1 MIKVTVT
8 GACGFIGSHLTK
20 QLIERGF
27 HVVGVDCLDDN
38 LYSRSVKE
46 SRLKALKQLSNFD
59 FANINIATD
68 DLDSSISDSKFVFN
82 LAAIPGQVLSWKLF
96 DKYVESNI
104 LGTKKVIDSCIRN
117 KVTKIIHASTS
128 SVYGKFAVGD
138 ELQDTKPIS
147 PYGITKLAAEN
158 LLFALTSSN
167 NLDFTILRYFSVYGP
182 GQRPDMAIQRF
193 LTAIKMGQEI
203 NITGD
208 GTQKRDITYVQDVV
222 EATISASSKTEK
234 KQIFNISGG
243 KQFTLNQIIDECFN
257 VSGLKSKINY
267 VDRPIGDQEETFGDI
282 SKAQKLLGFNTTFD
296 IKTGLSN
303 QFASLA

>member
-8 GACGFIGSHLTK
+8 GACGFIGSHLTTK
-20 QLIERGF
+20 LIELGF
-27 HVVGVDCLDDN
+27 HVVGIDCLDDN

-46 SRLKALKQLSNFD
+46 SRLKSLKQLSNFD

-68 DLDSSISDSKFVFN
+68 ELDSSISDSKFVFN

-138 ELQDTKPIS
+138 ELQDTNPIS

-222 EATISASSKTEK
+222 EATISASSITEE

-282 SKAQKLLGFNTTFD
+282 SKAQKLLGFNPTFD

-303 QFASLA
+303 QFASLI

>member
-68 DLDSSISDSKFVFN
+68 ELDSSFSDSKFVFN

-117 KVTKIIHASTS
+117 KVTRIIHASTS

-222 EATISASSKTEK
+222 AATISASSITEK

-267 VDRPIGDQEETFGDI
+267 VDRPIGDQEETFGNI
-282 SKAQKLLGFNTTFD
+282 SKAQKLLGFNPTFD

-303 QFASLA
+303 QFASLT

>member
-27 HVVGVDCLDDN
+27 HVIGVDCLDDN

-68 DLDSSISDSKFVFN
+68 ELDSSFSDSKFVFN

-117 KVTKIIHASTS
+117 KVTRIIHASTS

-182 GQRPDMAIQRF
+182 GQRPDMAIQKF

-222 EATISASSKTEK
+222 EATISASSLTEK

-282 SKAQKLLGFNTTFD
+282 SKAQKLLGFNPTFD

-303 QFASLA
+303 QFASLT

>member
-222 EATISASSKTEK
+222 EATISASSLTEK

-267 VDRPIGDQEETFGDI
+267 VDRPIGDQEETFGDV
-282 SKAQKLLGFNTTFD
+282 SKAQKLLGFNPTFD

-303 QFASLA
+303 QFASLT

>member
-117 KVTKIIHASTS
+117 KVTRIIHASTS

-182 GQRPDMAIQRF
+182 GQRPDMAIQKF

-222 EATISASSKTEK
+222 EATISASSLTEK

-282 SKAQKLLGFNTTFD
+282 SKAQKLLGFNPTFD

-303 QFASLA
+303 QFASLT

>member
-27 HVVGVDCLDDN
+27 YVVGVDCIDDN

-46 SRLKALKQLSNFD
+46 SRLKSLKQLSDFD

-68 DLDSSISDSKFVFN
+68 ELDSSISDSKFVFN

-96 DKYVESNI
+96 EKYVESNI
-104 LGTKKVIDSCIRN
+104 LGTKKVIDSCIKN

-128 SVYGKFAVGD
+128 SVYGKFAVGS

-158 LLFALTSSN
+158 LLFALTNSN

-182 GQRPDMAIQRF
+182 GQRPDMAIQKF

-222 EATISASSKTEK
+222 EATISASSLTEK

-267 VDRPIGDQEETFGDI
+267 VNRPIGDQEETFGNI
-282 SKAQKLLGFNTTFD
+282 SKAQKLLGFNPTFD

-303 QFASLA
+303 QFASLT

>member
-68 DLDSSISDSKFVFN
+68 ELDSSISDSKFVFN

-117 KVTKIIHASTS
+117 KVIKIIHASTS

-222 EATISASSKTEK
+222 EATISASSLTEK

-267 VDRPIGDQEETFGDI
+267 IDRPIGDQEETFGDI
-282 SKAQKLLGFNTTFD
+282 SKAQKLLGFNPTFD

-303 QFASLA
+303 QFASLT

>member
-20 QLIERGF
+20 QLIELGF
-27 HVVGVDCLDDN
+27 HVVGIDCLDDN

-46 SRLKALKQLSNFD
+46 SRLKALKQLNNFD

-68 DLDSSISDSKFVFN
+68 ELDSSFSDSKFVFN

-128 SVYGKFAVGD
+128 SVYGKFAVGN

-147 PYGITKLAAEN
+147 PYGVTKLAAEN

-208 GTQKRDITYVQDVV
+208 GSQKRDITYVQDVV
-222 EATISASSKTEK
+222 QATISASSLIER

-282 SKAQKLLGFNTTFD
+282 SIAQKLLGFNPTFD

-303 QFASLA
+303 QFASLT

>member
-68 DLDSSISDSKFVFN
+68 ELDSSISDSKFVFN

-117 KVTKIIHASTS
+117 NVTKIIHASTS

-222 EATISASSKTEK
+222 EATISASSLTEK

-267 VDRPIGDQEETFGDI
+267 IDRPIGDQEETFGDI
-282 SKAQKLLGFNTTFD
+282 SKAQKLLGFNPTFD

-303 QFASLA
+303 QFASLI

>member
-59 FANINIATD
+59 FGNINLATD
-68 DLDSSISDSKFVFN
+68 ELDSSISDSKFVFN

-222 EATISASSKTEK
+222 EATISASSLTEK

-267 VDRPIGDQEETFGDI
+267 IDRPIGDQEETFGDI
-282 SKAQKLLGFNTTFD
+282 SKAQKLLGFNPTFD
-296 IKTGLSN
+296 IKAGLSN
-303 QFASLA
+303 QFASIT

>member
-1 MIKVTVT
+1 MIKVTIT

-68 DLDSSISDSKFVFN
+68 ELDSSFSDSKFVFN

-193 LTAIKMGQEI
+193 LTAIKMGQGI

-208 GTQKRDITYVQDVV
+208 GTQKRDVTYVQDVV
-222 EATISASSKTEK
+222 EATISASSLTEK

-282 SKAQKLLGFNTTFD
+282 SKARKLLGFNPTFD
-296 IKTGLSN
+296 IKKGLSN
-303 QFASLA
+303 QYESLT

>member
-59 FANINIATD
+59 FVNINIATD
-68 DLDSSISDSKFVFN
+68 ELDSSIRDSKFVFN

-117 KVTKIIHASTS
+117 KVTRIIHASTS

-182 GQRPDMAIQRF
+182 GQRPDMAIQKF

-222 EATISASSKTEK
+222 EATISASSLTEK

-267 VDRPIGDQEETFGDI
+267 IDRPIGDQEETFGDI
-282 SKAQKLLGFNTTFD
+282 SKAQKLLGFNPTFD

-303 QFASLA
+303 QFASLT

>member
-38 LYSRSVKE
+38 LYSSSVKE

-68 DLDSSISDSKFVFN
+68 ELDSSIGDSKFVFN

-193 LTAIKMGQEI
+193 LTAIKMGQGI

-208 GTQKRDITYVQDVV
+208 GTQKRDVTYVQDVV
-222 EATISASSKTEK
+222 EATISASSLTEK

-282 SKAQKLLGFNTTFD
+282 SKAQKLLGFNPTFD

-303 QFASLA
+303 QFASLI

>member
-59 FANINIATD
+59 FGNINIATD
-68 DLDSSISDSKFVFN
+68 ELDSSISDSKFVFN

-182 GQRPDMAIQRF
+182 GQRPDMAIQKF

-222 EATISASSKTEK
+222 EATISASSITEK

-243 KQFTLNQIIDECFN
+243 KQFTLNQIIDECFK

-267 VDRPIGDQEETFGDI
+267 IDRPIGDQEETFGDI
-282 SKAQKLLGFNTTFD
+282 SKAQKLLGFNPTFD

-303 QFASLA
+303 QFASLI

>member
-68 DLDSSISDSKFVFN
+68 ELDSSISDSKFVFN

-182 GQRPDMAIQRF
+182 GQRPDMAIQKF

-222 EATISASSKTEK
+222 EATISASSITEK

-282 SKAQKLLGFNTTFD
+282 SKAQKLLGFNPTFD

-303 QFASLA
+303 QFASLT

>member
-20 QLIERGF
+20 QLIERRF

-68 DLDSSISDSKFVFN
+68 ELDSSISDSKFVFN

-117 KVTKIIHASTS
+117 NVTKIIHASTS

-222 EATISASSKTEK
+222 EATISASSLTEK

-267 VDRPIGDQEETFGDI
+267 IDRPIGDQEETFGDI
-282 SKAQKLLGFNTTFD
+282 SKAQKLLGFNPTFD

-303 QFASLA
+303 QFASLT

>member
-68 DLDSSISDSKFVFN
+68 ELDSSFSDSKFVFN

-96 DKYVESNI
+96 DKYVQSNI

-193 LTAIKMGQEI
+193 LTAIKMGQGI

-222 EATISASSKTEK
+222 EATISASSLTEK

-282 SKAQKLLGFNTTFD
+282 SKAQKLLGFNPTFD
-296 IKTGLSN
+296 IKKGLSN
-303 QFASLA
+303 QYESLT

>member
-68 DLDSSISDSKFVFN
+68 ELDSSIGDSKFVFN

-182 GQRPDMAIQRF
+182 GQRPDMAIQKF

-222 EATISASSKTEK
+222 EATISASSITEK

-267 VDRPIGDQEETFGDI
+267 IDRPIGDQEETFGDI
-282 SKAQKLLGFNTTFD
+282 SKAQKLLGFNPTFD
-296 IKTGLSN
+296 IKKGLSN
-303 QFASLA
+303 QYESLT

>member
-1 MIKVTVT
+1 MNKVTVT

-20 QLIERGF
+20 QFIERGF

-68 DLDSSISDSKFVFN
+68 ELDSSIIDSKFVFN

-117 KVTKIIHASTS
+117 KVTRIIHASTS

-222 EATISASSKTEK
+222 EATISASSITEK

-303 QFASLA
+303 QFASLT

>member
-68 DLDSSISDSKFVFN
+68 GLDSSISDSKFVFN

-128 SVYGKFAVGD
+128 SVYGKFSVGD

-222 EATISASSKTEK
+222 EATISASSITEK

-267 VDRPIGDQEETFGDI
+267 IDRPIGDQEETFGDI
-282 SKAQKLLGFNTTFD
+282 SKAQKLLGFNPTFD

-303 QFASLA
+303 QFASLT

>member
-59 FANINIATD
+59 FANINVATD
-68 DLDSSISDSKFVFN
+68 ELDSSISDSKFVFN

-104 LGTKKVIDSCIRN
+104 LGTKKVIDGCIRN
-117 KVTKIIHASTS
+117 KVAKIIHASTS

-222 EATISASSKTEK
+222 EATISASSITEK

-243 KQFTLNQIIDECFN
+243 KQFTLNQIIDECFK

-282 SKAQKLLGFNTTFD
+282 SKARKLLGFNPTFD

-303 QFASLA
+303 QFASLT

>member
-27 HVVGVDCLDDN
+27 HVVGVDCLDGN

-182 GQRPDMAIQRF
+182 GQRPDMAIQKF

-222 EATISASSKTEK
+222 EATISASSITEK

-303 QFASLA
+303 QFASLT

>member
-68 DLDSSISDSKFVFN
+68 GLDSSISDSKFVFN

-182 GQRPDMAIQRF
+182 GQRPDMAIQKF

-222 EATISASSKTEK
+222 EATISASSITEK

-267 VDRPIGDQEETFGDI
+267 IDRPIGDQEETFGDI
-282 SKAQKLLGFNTTFD
+282 SKAQKLLGFNPTFD

-303 QFASLA
+303 QFASLT

>member
-59 FANINIATD
+59 FGNINIATD
-68 DLDSSISDSKFVFN
+68 ELDSSISDSKFVFN

-158 LLFALTSSN
+158 LLFALTGSN

-182 GQRPDMAIQRF
+182 GQRPDMAIQKF
-193 LTAIKMGQEI
+193 LTAIKTGQEI

-222 EATISASSKTEK
+222 KATISASSLNEK

-282 SKAQKLLGFNTTFD
+282 SKAQKLLGFNPTFD

-303 QFASLA
+303 QFASLI

>member
-68 DLDSSISDSKFVFN
+68 ELDSSISDSKFVFN

-222 EATISASSKTEK
+222 EATISASSLTEK

-267 VDRPIGDQEETFGDI
+267 IDRPIGDQEETFGDI
-282 SKAQKLLGFNTTFD
+282 SKAQKLLGFNPTFD

-303 QFASLA
+303 QFASLT

>member
-38 LYSRSVKE
+38 LYGRSVKE

-68 DLDSSISDSKFVFN
+68 ELDSSISDSKFVFN

-104 LGTKKVIDSCIRN
+104 LGTKKVIDSCIKN

-222 EATISASSKTEK
+222 EATISASSITEE

-243 KQFTLNQIIDECFN
+243 KQFTLNQIIEECFN

-282 SKAQKLLGFNTTFD
+282 SKAQKLLGFNPIFD

-303 QFASLA
+303 QFASLT

>member
-222 EATISASSKTEK
+222 EATISASSITEK

-282 SKAQKLLGFNTTFD
+282 SKAQKLLGFNPTFD

-303 QFASLA
+303 QFASLT

>member
-27 HVVGVDCLDDN
+27 HVIGVDCLDDN

-222 EATISASSKTEK
+222 EATISASSLTEK

-282 SKAQKLLGFNTTFD
+282 SKAQKLLGFNPTFD

-303 QFASLA
+303 QFASLT

>member
-27 HVVGVDCLDDN
+27 HVVGIDCLDDN

-68 DLDSSISDSKFVFN
+68 ELDSSIGDSKFVFN

-222 EATISASSKTEK
+222 EATISASSITEK

-282 SKAQKLLGFNTTFD
+282 SKAQKLLGFNPTFD

-303 QFASLA
+303 QFASLT